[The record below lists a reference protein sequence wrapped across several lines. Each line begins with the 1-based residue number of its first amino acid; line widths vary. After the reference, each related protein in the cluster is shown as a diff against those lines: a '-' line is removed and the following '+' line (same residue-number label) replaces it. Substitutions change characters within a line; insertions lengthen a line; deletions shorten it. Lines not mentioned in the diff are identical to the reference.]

1 MYLSAA
7 NTLIP
12 PSSKMIL
19 HFSEARA
26 TSGEIKMKLRTCD
39 REMKTEEECGKSS
52 SQVQFLLSNNCIEF
66 RPSTREV
73 LFACRVLCAPRD
85 IRKYTGFDMF

>member
-1 MYLSAA
+1 
-7 NTLIP
+7 
-12 PSSKMIL
+12 
-19 HFSEARA
+19 
-26 TSGEIKMKLRTCD
+26 
-39 REMKTEEECGKSS
+39 MKTEEECGKSS

-85 IRKYTGFDMF
+85 IRKYPGFGNFLDQTSVPPFLLPEKGNMLI